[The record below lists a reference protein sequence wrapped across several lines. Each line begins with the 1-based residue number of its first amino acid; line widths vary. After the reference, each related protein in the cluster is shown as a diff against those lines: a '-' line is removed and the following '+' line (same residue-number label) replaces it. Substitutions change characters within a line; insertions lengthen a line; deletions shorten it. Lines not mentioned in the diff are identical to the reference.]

1 MRCSLRV
8 LAVAAAAIFPCLH
21 AVQACA
27 QDNAKPGPSALPSKV
42 DIAYKEPPKSK
53 PEFQP
58 IYARLQQKKVLEQL
72 QQFLAPLK
80 LKRNLEVMTADCQGS
95 FYLPYKPQGPVTIC
109 YEFVQLIDAVADNR
123 PWGIVGSSVVTR
135 DMFTV
140 GPFVQEVLH
149 NVALAVFDIQ
159 EIPVWGNAEFA
170 ADNVAAFLMLQFG
183 TDVAMKTVLG
193 SAFFLNQL
201 ETAAAR
207 NALDYLGDIRPTMRQ
222 RYYNL
227 LCVAFG
233 GDPIK
238 FANFI
243 PINRQELVTDLS
255 IDRANR
261 CVWEY
266 PPLKRAFITTIL
278 NPHVDPELQKQVLA
292 MKWLEDR

>member
-1 MRCSLRV
+1 M
-8 LAVAAAAIFPCLH
+8 LAVAAAAIFPCCMPCRPALRTTRSPVRPRPLEGRYCIQG
-21 AVQACA
+21 AAEVQ
-27 QDNAKPGPSALPSKV
+27 
-42 DIAYKEPPKSK
+42 

-58 IYARLQQKKVLEQL
+58 IYTRLKQKRVLEQL

-80 LKRNLEVMTADCQGS
+80 LKRNLEVMTAECQGS

-109 YEFVQLIDAVADNR
+109 YEFVQLIDTMADDR

-183 TDVAMKTVLG
+183 TDVAMKTVL
-193 SAFFLNQL
+193 
-201 ETAAAR
+201 
-207 NALDYLGDIRPTMRQ
+207 
-222 RYYNL
+222 
-227 LCVAFG
+227 VAFSEPVGDGDRPQYVRLSG
-233 GDPIK
+233 GHTSHREAALLQSALCGLRRRSDQV
-238 FANFI
+238 
-243 PINRQELVTDLS
+243 RQLHSHQSPGAVTDLS

-261 CVWEY
+261 CVLEY
-266 PPLKRAFITTIL
+266 APLKRSI
-278 NPHVDPELQKQVLA
+278 HHDHPESARGSGVAQA
-292 MKWLEDR
+292 GARHEMA